1 MVIDTPERNK
11 AGRELLNS
19 AIEIES
25 GFADA
30 HAWVA
35 VSHHFPWV
43 HWTQPIEL
51 HHSLARAAAERA
63 VFLDPQNAVARG
75 ILGSI
80 LVYEGKPIEA
90 DTELKIALS
99 INPNHAD
106 VWMFIADS
114 YVLEGRAGEGVAC
127 ARNAFQLNHP
137 PSFYYWGLGHC
148 QYAAGRYEEAIQTLR
163 HESTYRLG
171 SKRTLAAS
179 LAQVGR
185 LGEAEVEAKLFLA
198 DNPDFSVKY
207 WASTQPFRNERD
219 LQNFI
224 DGYVKAGLPM

>member
-1 MVIDTPERNK
+1 MFQLQDEVVSRIVNAFANTLPLYQPIPSKRATNLEAYDLFTRGRVMVIDTPERNK

-51 HHSLARAAAERA
+51 HRSLARAAAERA

-148 QYAAGRYEEAIQTLR
+148 QYAAGRYEEAIQAGRAPCFPGAWGHR
-163 HESTYRLG
+163 HCRH
-171 SKRTLAAS
+171 
-179 LAQVGR
+179 
-185 LGEAEVEAKLFLA
+185 
-198 DNPDFSVKY
+198 
-207 WASTQPFRNERD
+207 
-219 LQNFI
+219 
-224 DGYVKAGLPM
+224 